1 MHVPQRWFNA
11 YTGYRGEGHPDPL
24 KPQTKFRKNSVREGD
39 VLAHFAGHPK
49 VRAERMAIWLDVV
62 DKHLSTWEMPLDKT
76 GYLEEIDRFWKND
89 AKEEGK
95 RAKSGKPF

>member
-24 KPQTKFRKNSVREGD
+24 KPQTKFRKNSVKEGD
-39 VLAHFAGHPK
+39 VLAHFAGHPR

-62 DKHLSTWEMPLDKT
+62 DKHLSIWEIPLEKT
-76 GYLEEIDRFWKND
+76 EYKEEIDKFWKVD
-89 AKEEGK
+89 AKLEAK

>member
-1 MHVPQRWFNA
+1 
-11 YTGYRGEGHPDPL
+11 
-24 KPQTKFRKNSVREGD
+24 
-39 VLAHFAGHPK
+39 

>member
-1 MHVPQRWFNA
+1 M
-11 YTGYRGEGHPDPL
+11 
-24 KPQTKFRKNSVREGD
+24 
-39 VLAHFAGHPK
+39 LAHFAGHPK